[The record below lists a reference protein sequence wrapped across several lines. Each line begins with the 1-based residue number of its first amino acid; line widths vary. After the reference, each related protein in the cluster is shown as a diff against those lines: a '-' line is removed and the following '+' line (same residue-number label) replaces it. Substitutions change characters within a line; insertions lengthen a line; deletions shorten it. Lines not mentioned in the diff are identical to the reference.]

1 MIVCVC
7 NEVTESEIRSCVAL
21 GCQDL
26 DAVREALGVA
36 GCCGSCADCARN
48 VIETCRLRDAEATS

>member
-7 NEVTESEIRSCVAL
+7 NGVTESEIRSCVAL
-21 GCQDL
+21 GCHDL

-36 GCCGSCADCARN
+36 GCCGTCTECARN
-48 VIETCRLRDAEATS
+48 VIESCRPRESESTS